1 MSINNRTSTN
11 DNRQLH
17 DDTKKQYSHQ
27 TTNVTT
33 KSKKSNQQHH
43 VSGSHDDDEC
53 DAIGELIGKYG
64 KYQFY
69 MTFLLSLFQIP
80 NTFHISS
87 PIYQVSTGHQA
98 LDPLPNQ

>member
-1 MSINNRTSTN
+1 MSINNRTSIN

-17 DDTKKQYSHQ
+17 DDSKKQYSHQ
-27 TTNVTT
+27 TTNDAT

-43 VSGSHDDDEC
+43 DTAPSHDDDEC
-53 DAIGELIGKYG
+53 DTIGELIGKYG

-87 PIYQVSTGHQA
+87 PIYQVST
-98 LDPLPNQ
+98 

>member
-1 MSINNRTSTN
+1 MN

-27 TTNVTT
+27 TTHDAT
-33 KSKKSNQQHH
+33 KSKESNQQHH
-43 VSGSHDDDEC
+43 DIAQHDDEEC
-53 DAIGELIGKYG
+53 DTIGQLIGKYG

-87 PIYQVSTGHQA
+87 PIYQVSI
-98 LDPLPNQ
+98 

>member
-1 MSINNRTSTN
+1 MSINKRTSIT

-17 DDTKKQYSHQ
+17 DDTQKQYSHQ
-27 TTNVTT
+27 TTNDAT
-33 KSKKSNQQHH
+33 KSKKSNDD
-43 VSGSHDDDEC
+43 SAPSHDDDEC
-53 DAIGELIGKYG
+53 DTIGELIGKYG

-87 PIYQVSTGHQA
+87 PIYQVST
-98 LDPLPNQ
+98 